1 MARSLRLAVLLVGLA
16 LSTPHSPLALLLPQT
31 NSTVPYASLENTTR
45 LQNWPPLPY
54 TLPFESNPNFKV
66 SAAEPSDP
74 GLRASVLDSIGDIHD
89 LLKSEGTPSDPMRFH
104 HEPFGP
110 LSLNLD
116 HARSCRP
123 MNRSEFCEL
132 LSRVWMLVHAFGP
145 TRLGVSVG
153 EDSLVRQQGTISWI
167 GRVAFL
173 MYVREP
179 DGANRGLQ
187 LL

>member
-1 MARSLRLAVLLVGLA
+1 MKIHLCFNRYAPLPQKLIQKDMARSFRLAVLFVGLA

-110 LSLNLD
+110 LFLTLVRAASRFGEL
-116 HARSCRP
+116 CRP
-123 MNRSEFCEL
+123 TNWGEFCEL
-132 LSRVWMLVHAFGP
+132 LSRVWMPVHAFGP
-145 TRLGVSVG
+145 ATLNVSG
-153 EDSLVRQQGTISWI
+153 EH
-167 GRVAFL
+167 VAI
-173 MYVREP
+173 
-179 DGANRGLQ
+179 
-187 LL
+187 